1 MKWLPLQRLL
11 EECVMDR
18 HTAAGLPSLLHNDL
32 PYSLDTWK
40 VRNRLINFLSVDFFT
55 QKNINIIEYKNF
67 FHVFFKK
74 KKNVK
79 IEIHVTNGR
88 KEEGETTRLL

>member
-1 MKWLPLQRLL
+1 
-11 EECVMDR
+11 MDR
-18 HTAAGLPSLLHNDL
+18 HTAVGLPSLLHNGL

-55 QKNINIIEYKNF
+55 QKNINIIRIF
-67 FHVFFKK
+67 FVCFFKK